1 MALSRGGYFSLSR
14 AGGKLC
20 RACRSS
26 VPNCLHA
33 HTHISG
39 VIPPSCQCACFQALI
54 RSHACIHT
62 QAGCSSVPDVAA
74 FELTERDQ
82 FLILGCDGF
91 WGAWDAQGCVDAAAE
106 LLSASERGSGGGGGG
121 GGDAEKSI
129 TNRLLNIAVR
139 ERGAKDN
146 CSVILIRFQRGGS

>member
-1 MALSRGGYFSLSR
+1 MHDACMFNVNLCPTARSLR
-14 AGGKLC
+14 RDTYDIAPKTCCPL
-20 RACRSS
+20 
-26 VPNCLHA
+26 
-33 HTHISG
+33 THIW
-39 VIPPSCQCACFQALI
+39 ICM
-54 RSHACIHT
+54 
-62 QAGCSSVPDVAA
+62 QAGCCCTPDVAA

-106 LLSASERGSGGGGGG
+106 LLLALERGSSSSGGGGR
-121 GGDAEKSI
+121 DVEKVV

-146 CSVILIRFQRGGS
+146 CSVVLVRFQRSGV

>member
-1 MALSRGGYFSLSR
+1 MRDQ
-14 AGGKLC
+14 C
-20 RACRSS
+20 H
-26 VPNCLHA
+26 V
-33 HTHISG
+33 HTY
-39 VIPPSCQCACFQALI
+39 SCVCVC
-54 RSHACIHT
+54 T
-62 QAGCSSVPDVAA
+62 QVGCSSVPDVAA

-106 LLSASERGSGGGGGG
+106 LLSASERGISSAGGGG
-121 GGDAEKSI
+121 GGDVEKGV